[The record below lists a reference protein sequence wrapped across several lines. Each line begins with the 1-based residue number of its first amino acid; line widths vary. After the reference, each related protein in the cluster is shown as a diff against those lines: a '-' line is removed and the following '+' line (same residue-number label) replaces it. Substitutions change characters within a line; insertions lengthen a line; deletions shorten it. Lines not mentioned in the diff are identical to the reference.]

1 MAIQIS
7 RADIVSDY
15 FLDYSEADKFLKLP
29 IEPYLDLLN
38 ITALPSQVAIINGT
52 NSPKYRFVCAA
63 ISRRQG
69 KTYIANIIGQLVSLV
84 PNSNILIMSPNYALS
99 QISFDL
105 QRNLIKHF
113 DLEVVRDNAK
123 DKVIELSN
131 GSTIRMGSVNQ
142 VDSCV
147 GRSYDLIIFDEAA
160 LADGKDAFNV
170 ALRPTLDKDNSK
182 ALFIST
188 PRGRNNWFS
197 EFFDRGFNDEFP
209 EWCSIRAT
217 YKDNPRMSE
226 TDIQEA
232 RKSMS
237 EAEFRQEYEADFNT
251 YEGQI
256 WKFNFETQV
265 KDLSQFD
272 TSRMDVFAGLDVG
285 YKDPTA
291 LCVIA
296 YDWDEDKYY
305 LVDEYFNAERTT
317 EQHATEI
324 KKLIDRWDID
334 FIYIDSAAQQT
345 RFDFAQNYDIS
356 TINAKKSV
364 LDGIGHVSGVVD
376 NDKLYVDQEAKESL
390 SCLDAYQ
397 WDPNPNLMKEKPKHN
412 MASHMADALRYALY
426 SFETSQVSF

>member
-7 RADIVSDY
+7 RSDIVSDY

-29 IEPYLDLLN
+29 VEPYLDLLN

-52 NSPKYRFVCAA
+52 NSPKYRFICAA

-251 YEGQI
+251 YEGQV
-256 WKFNFETQV
+256 WDFNYEECVGSYQDINLEGF
-265 KDLSQFD
+265 
-272 TSRMDVFAGLDVG
+272 DVFAGLDVG
-285 YKDPTA
+285 YRDPTA
-291 LCVIA
+291 FCVVA
-296 YDWDEDKYY
+296 YSWEEEKFFV
-305 LVDEYFNAERTT
+305 VDEYFDSERTT
-317 EQHATEI
+317 EQHAMEI
-324 KKLIDRWDID
+324 RRMIDKWDLD
-334 FIYIDSAAQQT
+334 YIYIDSAAQQT

-356 TINAKKSV
+356 TVNAKKSI
-364 LDGIGHVSGVVD
+364 LDGIGHVAGVVD
-376 NDKLYVDQEAKESL
+376 NNRLMVDQKCQEVLLSL
-390 SCLDAYQ
+390 DQYQ

-412 MASHMADALRYALY
+412 RASHMADALRYALY
-426 SFETSQVSF
+426 SFETSMTGF